1 MLNTECSFPSHYFSS
16 NHIQRLLSRKPADS
30 FAITGEIAFYHLSST
45 VAGQSVK
52 YQAHRFVNGAA
63 GGSGNAGDPHAE
75 GGAATLADSL
85 GHGFGDF
92 RTHCP
97 ILLDEI
103 GRNRRE
109 LGLQFVR
116 IDDRASEKISRT
128 SAHGSDAL
136 CQKSSGTG
144 LCVG

>member
-1 MLNTECSFPSHYFSS
+1 MLNAPSPSHYFSA
-16 NHIQRLLSRKPADS
+16 NHIQRLLSREPTDS
-30 FAITGEIAFYHLSST
+30 LPIAGEIAFYHLSST

-63 GGSGNAGDPHAE
+63 GGSGNAGDTHAE

-85 GHGFGDF
+85 GHGLGAF

-103 GRNRRE
+103 GR
-109 LGLQFVR
+109 
-116 IDDRASEKISRT
+116 DYSE
-128 SAHGSDAL
+128 
-136 CQKSSGTG
+136 
-144 LCVG
+144 